1 MNLLQFVTAIDRKNT
16 MNFNHLKMGTKLMVS
31 TILLIIIAI
40 TTISITIGYQ
50 VQQIVEKNAQ
60 EIAKETAYHYANVI
74 KAVLEVPLDEARAV
88 ATVFETSLNREGFQ
102 LTREQA
108 NLILKYFLEHRP
120 HFFSTG
126 VAFEPNAFDGKDA
139 QFINAPGHDETG
151 RFIPYWSRN
160 ARRKATLESL
170 TYYETEEWYLLPQ
183 QTKKEIVI
191 DPLFYP
197 VQGKEVLMTSVIVPI
212 LDKHKNF
219 LGITWFDLA
228 LEQLQAHLDKIN
240 ISRFNKAY
248 LTIYSANGTVVAS
261 DNSSHLGK
269 NIKKTTDSQLLIDNV
284 LRQEAFYIQRYSKKL
299 EQLVMTY
306 GAPVEIGHTGIR
318 WIVTVNIPKEE
329 LHLAS
334 KNMIMLVS
342 VIGIVALLLV
352 ILISSL
358 FIRRMV
364 GPLLQVNG
372 LMKSLAQGQPREKKI
387 KYPWQD
393 EIAELIHSSQTLNGT
408 IQCTIAQAKAI
419 AIGDYTRDITPLS
432 HNDQLG
438 QALSEM
444 THTLRG
450 VITQI
455 NAIATGDYTQELKP
469 LSDHDQL
476 GKALSDMTKRLR
488 EITTT
493 NDDQNW
499 IKTGQTQLNDQLSGE
514 QNIMQIAE
522 NVMNFLTP
530 YVEAQVGVFYLA
542 QGQGPMMRLKMMA
555 SYAYT
560 WRKNLANEWSVGEG
574 LVGQAALEQ
583 KTIIITNVPDD
594 YISIQSGLGETRPH
608 AILVMPFLYE
618 DQLKGV
624 IELAS
629 LQLFTNVQIEFLRQI
644 MMNISI
650 AVNTAESRS
659 RMQSLLR
666 QSESQADE
674 LREQTEKMETQQK
687 ELQQTNEELQ
697 TQSEELQTQQEE
709 LRQINEE
716 LETRTRELE
725 RQKDEIQT
733 KNTALET
740 SQVEMKKA
748 KQAIEAKAKEL
759 ERASQYKSEFLAN
772 MSHELRT
779 PLNSLLIL
787 SQLLGENKES
797 NLNDKQVE
805 YAKTIHSAG
814 SDLLS
819 LINDILDL
827 SKVEAG
833 KMEVHLENMPF
844 ATLVNDLQQKFR
856 PLADKKGVGFSITI
870 GDDLTPTLET
880 DPQRLQQILNNLLS
894 NAFKFTENGEVQLNI
909 RRASYQSPLPTIF
922 QRKDFALN
930 PNQTIAFSVSD
941 SGIGIPKNKQNLI
954 FQAFQQA
961 NGSTNRRYG
970 GTGLGLSISRQLS
983 RLLGGELTLE
993 SDIAQGSTFT
1003 LYLPITDNDST
1014 PRSHHSSVQTA
1025 KHSTVFT
1032 SPAPIPSGTTEKQTV
1047 TTADETIQTVSL
1059 QSTETI
1065 TEQAISSQSQT
1076 RSNVLDDR
1084 ENLQSDDKSL
1094 LIIEDDQQFSG
1105 ILMQM
1110 AHENG
1115 FKCLIAEDGKTG
1127 LQVAEQYQPNA
1138 IILDIGLPQLDGW
1151 SVMERLKDNPET
1163 RHIPVHFMSGSD
1175 RDMDA
1180 KRMGAIG
1187 YLLKP
1192 VSMDKLNDALKKIE
1206 QFIENTLKN
1215 LLIIVDNPLR
1225 QDKILDIVKGAD
1237 VQFVIAETQEQA
1249 LQQLYQTPMDCIILD
1264 IDVQQQSGIQF
1275 LETLPPE
1282 EDLSQIPVILYA
1294 DRDLTDSEEDI
1305 LQRCEETLTV
1315 KAVRSPERLLDEAT
1329 LFLHQIESH
1338 LPQEQRKILQMVHD
1352 KEAIFA
1358 EKTVLIVDDDMRN
1371 TFALMTVLE
1380 EKEMEV
1386 LVADNGK
1393 EALDLLNEHSDVD
1406 MVLMDIMMPEM
1417 DGYET
1422 MQKIRD
1428 QTQFRR
1434 LPIIALT
1441 AKAMKGDKA
1450 KCIEAGANDYLAKP
1464 VDTNKLLSLM
1474 RVWLYR

>member
-1 MNLLQFVTAIDRKNT
+1 

-31 TILLIIIAI
+31 TILLMTIAI
-40 TTISITIGYQ
+40 STISITIGYQ
-50 VQQIVEKNAQ
+50 VQQIAEKNAV
-60 EIAKETAYHYANVI
+60 ETTKETAYHYANVI
-74 KAVLEVPLDEARAV
+74 KSVLEEPLDEARAL
-88 ATVFETSLNREGFQ
+88 ATLFETSLNQEGFQ

-108 NLILKYFLEHRP
+108 NLILKYFIEHRP

-126 VAFEPNAFDGKDA
+126 VVFEPNAFDGKDA
-139 QFINAPGHDETG
+139 QFINAPGHDDTG

-160 ARRKATLESL
+160 TKRKATLEAVVH
-170 TYYETEEWYLLPQ
+170 YETEEWYLLPQ
-183 QTKKEIVI
+183 RTKKEVVM
-191 DPLFYP
+191 DPFLYP
-197 VQGKEVLMTSVIVPI
+197 AQGKEVLMTSLMVPI

-219 LGITWFDLA
+219 LGVTWFDLA
-228 LEQLQAHLDKIN
+228 LEQLQAQLDEIH
-240 ISRFNKAY
+240 ISSFKNAY
-248 LTIYSANGTVVAS
+248 ITVYSANGTVVAS
-261 DNSSHLGK
+261 GNSSHIGK
-269 NIKKTTDSQLLIDNV
+269 NIQKTTDSQLLIDNV
-284 LRQEAFYIQRYSKKL
+284 LNQKAFYIQRTSKKL
-299 EQLVMTY
+299 GQLVMTY
-306 GAPVEIGHTGIR
+306 GASVEIGHTGIR
-318 WIVTVNIPKEE
+318 WIVTVNIPEEE

-334 KNMIMLVS
+334 ENMMMLVS
-342 VIGIVALLLV
+342 IIGIVALLLV
-352 ILISSL
+352 ILTSSL
-358 FIRRMV
+358 LIRRMV
-364 GPLLQVNG
+364 RPLLQVNDV
-372 LMKSLAQGQPREKKI
+372 MKSLAQGQLIESKI
-387 KYPWQD
+387 TYFWQD
-393 EIAELIHSSQTLNGT
+393 EIAELIHSSRTLKGA
-408 IQCTIAQAKAI
+408 IDSTIAQAKAI
-419 AIGDYTRDITPLS
+419 ATGDYTREVTLLS
-432 HNDQLG
+432 SHDQLG

-444 THTLRG
+444 TDTLRG

-469 LSDHDQL
+469 LSVHDQL

-488 EITTT
+488 EITTQ
-493 NDDQNW
+493 NDQQSW
-499 IKTGQTQLNDQLSGE
+499 IKTGQTQINDKLSGE

-542 QGQGPMMRLKMMA
+542 QGKGPMMRLKMMA

-560 WRKNLANEWSVGEG
+560 WRKNLANEWSIGEG
-574 LVGQAALEQ
+574 LVGQAALER
-583 KTIIITNVPDD
+583 KTIIITSVPDD
-594 YISIQSGLGETRPH
+594 YISIQSGLGEAHPH
-608 AILVMPFLYE
+608 AILVIPFLYE
-618 DQLKGV
+618 DQVKGV

-629 LQLFTNVQIEFLRQI
+629 LQLFTTVQIEFINQV

-674 LREQTEKMETQQK
+674 LREQTEKMEAQQN

-697 TQSEELQTQQEE
+697 SQSEELQTQQEE

-716 LETRTRELE
+716 LEQRTRELE
-725 RQKDEIQT
+725 QQKDEIQT

-787 SQLLGENKES
+787 SQLLSDNKAG
-797 NLNDKQVE
+797 NLTDKQME

-833 KMEVHLENMPF
+833 KMELHLENLPF
-844 ATLVNDLQQKFR
+844 AVLVSDLQQKFR
-856 PLADKKGVGFSITI
+856 PVAEKKGVAFSTTI
-870 GDDLTPTLET
+870 AEDLPTVLET
-880 DPQRLQQILNNLLS
+880 DSQRLQQILNNLLS
-894 NAFKFTENGEVQLNI
+894 NAFKFTDKGEVQLNI
-909 RRASYQSPLPTIF
+909 WRASSKFPLPSIF
-922 QRKDFALN
+922 QRERGRNLVLN
-930 PNQTIAFSVSD
+930 PEKTIAISVSD
-941 SGIGIPKNKQNLI
+941 SGIGIHKDKQKLI

-961 NGSTNRRYG
+961 DGGTSRRYG

-993 SDIAQGSTFT
+993 SDIAEGSTFT
-1003 LYLPITDNDST
+1003 LYLPITDNDSIQH
-1014 PRSHHSSVQTA
+1014 SHHSSIQIAKRSTIFNPPTPSQT
-1025 KHSTVFT
+1025 TVNQ
-1032 SPAPIPSGTTEKQTV
+1032 AV
-1047 TTADETIQTVSL
+1047 TISDEIISNQSVSE
-1059 QSTETI
+1059 QSTETT
-1065 TEQAISSQSQT
+1065 TEQAIPSQSLAN
-1076 RSNVLDDR
+1076 SEVSDDR
-1084 ENLQSDDKSL
+1084 DTLQSGDKSI
-1094 LIIEDDQQFSG
+1094 LIIEDDNQFSG
-1105 ILMQM
+1105 ILRQM
-1110 AHENG
+1110 AQEKG
-1115 FKCLIAEDGKTG
+1115 FKCLVAGDGKTG
-1127 LQVAEQYQPNA
+1127 LLLAEQYQPNA

-1151 SVMERLKDNPET
+1151 SVMERLKDNPDT
-1163 RHIPVHFMSGSD
+1163 RHIAVHFMSGSD

-1206 QFIENTLKN
+1206 QFIANTLKN
-1215 LLIIVDNPLR
+1215 LLIIVDNPSR
-1225 QDKILDIVKGAD
+1225 QDKILDIVKGGD
-1237 VQFVIAETQEQA
+1237 VKFVIVETPDEA
-1249 LQQLYQTPMDCIILD
+1249 LQQLHQIPMDCIILD
-1264 IDVQQQSGIQF
+1264 IDVQQQSGIQL
-1275 LETLPPE
+1275 LEQLQQE

-1294 DRDLTDSEEDI
+1294 DRDLSDSEEDI
-1305 LQRCEETLTV
+1305 LQHCEETLTV

-1338 LPQEQRKILQMVHD
+1338 LPQETRKILQMVHD

-1358 EKTVLIVDDDMRN
+1358 EKKVLIVDDDMRN

-1386 LVADNGK
+1386 LVADNGI
-1393 EALDLLNEHSDVD
+1393 EALEMLNDNPDVHII
-1406 MVLMDIMMPEM
+1406 LMDIMMPEM

-1422 MQKIRD
+1422 MQKIRALP
-1428 QTQFRR
+1428 QFHR

-1464 VDTNKLLSLM
+1464 VDTDKLLSLM